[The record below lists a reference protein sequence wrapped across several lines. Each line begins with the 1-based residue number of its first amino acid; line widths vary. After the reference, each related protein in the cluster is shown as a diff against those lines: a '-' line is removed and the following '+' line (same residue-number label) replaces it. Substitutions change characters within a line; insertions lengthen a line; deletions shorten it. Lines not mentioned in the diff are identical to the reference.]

1 MDESHENTKLS
12 SSAGWWIA
20 IRCLCRV
27 QLSVIKPKNMACKGL
42 TVLDI
47 VRLKLVS
54 LLKPLVPAVEVK
66 SPSLGSR
73 LAAFRKDA
81 GLISWDTI
89 GRYGMRNFMPDKKMK
104 TVYCLKLSIKW
115 NI

>member
-1 MDESHENTKLS
+1 MNLIRMMRFIQASHGATSK
-12 SSAGWWIA
+12 AWGAW
-20 IRCLCRV
+20 
-27 QLSVIKPKNMACKGL
+27 
-42 TVLDI
+42 TF
-47 VRLKLVS
+47 
-54 LLKPLVPAVEVK
+54 PAVEVK

-73 LAAFRKDA
+73 LAVFRKDA